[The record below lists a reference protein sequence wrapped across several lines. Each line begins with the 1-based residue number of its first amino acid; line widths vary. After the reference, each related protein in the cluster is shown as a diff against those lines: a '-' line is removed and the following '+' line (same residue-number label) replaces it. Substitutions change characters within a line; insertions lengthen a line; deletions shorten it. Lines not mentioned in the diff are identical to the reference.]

1 MRRSI
6 TLMLAGALA
15 LPLAVAA
22 PGAGTAA
29 AHPSSVSPPRVLAGF
44 DPAAGEQPESVAVD
58 REGNAYVSLVG
69 AGEVVRVS
77 PGGERA
83 TLARFPRV
91 LALLLAEDG
100 SVLVNVLTFR
110 QGTHGVWRVAP
121 NGHTSLFAALP
132 PSAVPNGI
140 AADKAGNVYIADSR
154 LARIW
159 RVPVGGSAEP
169 WLVDQRLA
177 ATSGTGF
184 PGANGLQVFRGD
196 VYVSNSDQGTLLRA
210 PITASGAPGGLE
222 TVATQLPADDFTF
235 DVRGNIYVTTDPF
248 QTVVR
253 IAPDGTREVLLTEE
267 DGLDGPTAAT
277 FGRHGKD
284 RRTLYIT
291 NAAFPQFQG
300 TSPTLIAVDLG
311 IPGQP
316 PALGP
321 AAIG

>member
-1 MRRSI
+1 MEGRVMRRSL

-29 AHPSSVSPPRVLAGF
+29 AHPSSVSPPRVLAAF

-77 PGGERA
+77 PAGERT

-121 NGHTSLFAALP
+121 NGDTSLFAALP

-159 RVPVGGSAEP
+159 RVPVGG
-169 WLVDQRLA
+169 
-177 ATSGTGF
+177 
-184 PGANGLQVFRGD
+184 ANGLQVFRGD

-222 TVATQLPADDFTF
+222 TVATHLPADDFTF

-277 FGRHGKD
+277 FGRHGRD
-284 RRTLYIT
+284 RRTLYVT

-300 TSPTLIAVDLG
+300 TSPTLITVDLG